1 MKTPPRVD
9 YDTLAPTYN
18 TRFEAQSAR
27 PDIARALADLA
38 RDLHAHRILEAGC
51 GTGHWL
57 AGLRALTGQCYGL
70 DPSAGMLAQAR
81 RQSAPWRLLRGRGER
96 LPCATGTL
104 DMVYCVN
111 ALHHIAEA
119 RAFVSEAWRVLRP
132 GGLLALIGMDP
143 HGRRGSWY
151 VYEYF
156 AGSYE
161 TDLARFPSWEVV
173 LDWLNAAG
181 FTQLARQLVEHIFD
195 PKKGRAVFA
204 DPFLRKHAVSQ
215 LALLNDT
222 AYAAGLRRMEAAL
235 AANENLVFPVDI
247 LTEMVTGYVRSEE

>member
-1 MKTPPRVD
+1 MEAPPRVD
-9 YDTLAPTYN
+9 YDALAPTYN
-18 TRFEAQSAR
+18 TRFEAKSAR
-27 PDIARALADLA
+27 PDIALALADLA

-57 AGLRALTGQCYGL
+57 AGLRPLTGQCYGL

-81 RQSAPWRLLRGRGER
+81 RQSAPLRLLRGRGER
-96 LPCATGTL
+96 LPFAAGAL
-104 DMVYCVN
+104 DMVYCVT
-111 ALHHIAEA
+111 ALHHREKP
-119 RAFVSEAWRVLRP
+119 RAFVREARRALRP

-161 TDLARFPSWEVV
+161 TDLVRFPSWEVV
-173 LDWLNAAG
+173 LDWLSAAG
-181 FTQLARQLVEHIFD
+181 FAQLARQPVEHILD
-195 PKKGRAVFA
+195 PQRGRAVFA

-215 LALLNDT
+215 LALLSDT
-222 AYAAGLRRMEAAL
+222 AYAAGLRRMETAL

-247 LTEMVTGYVRSEE
+247 LTEMVTGYVKSGE